1 MRPDELYRHTLC
13 CLYTDVLKLCNR
25 KPNSSYG
32 SCYSQETEQTAD
44 PDKTRQRMFPDFP
57 EFLLKSESQ
66 KA

>member
-44 PDKTRQRMFPDFP
+44 PDKTEDVPGFSRVSF
-57 EFLLKSESQ
+57 EI
-66 KA
+66 